1 MLREHIQQLRV
12 GDLFRCADLA
22 DARVVDK
29 HIESSEL
36 FNRLVN
42 HGCGQVSIAD
52 IMFDR
57 EELITIFV
65 DEIGETFEMPRCS
78 RDLLA
83 ATQRCDGKCVSEPG

>member
-1 MLREHIQQLRV
+1 MLREHVQQLRV

-22 DARVVDK
+22 DARIVNK
-29 HIESSEL
+29 HIESAEL

-42 HGCGQVSIAD
+42 HGCGHVSITD
-52 IMFDR
+52 VMFDR

-83 ATQRCDGKCVSEPG
+83 ATQCRYGECASKSG